1 MNLKNKKA
9 VALIISY
16 LSITVLTILG
26 AAFVIRST
34 QESRAALTYAKSL
47 KAFWLA
53 EAGLQRALWE
63 LNVNNLAGTTVCET
77 NKCISD
83 TIPSSGDYDVVINL
97 TARTIIASGS
107 FPSRSATNKKTRTI
121 FANLNS
127 SGSVFTHAIFSK
139 GAIQLSNS
147 ARVDSYNSTTDLN
160 ATVNLGNGAVGTN
173 ASGSDAV
180 TIDAVILSNTSKIY
194 GNVSTGPN
202 GEIALYN
209 SAQVI
214 VEGTTYSRA
223 TESLL
228 NSISNHSNN
237 RELPS
242 VVIPESLSG
251 LTTASA
257 INLWG
262 TPPNT
267 GSTHTLT
274 SGNYKIPSITLS
286 NSSKLTIS
294 GDVTLYVT
302 GNAYASNSSSIE
314 ITSGSSLTLYIDG
327 ILGVSNTAKVNN
339 VTKIPSKFLVY
350 SRYGSPNGI
359 QMSNNLDLYGAVYA
373 PDTEVVLSNSVEFFG
388 AFVTKTM
395 NLSNSTKVHYD
406 EALQNLGGGSSG
418 NYSVTTWQE
427 I

>member
-1 MNLKNKKA
+1 MKIRNKRA
-9 VALIISY
+9 VALIIAY

-63 LNVNNLAGTTVCET
+63 LNENSLAGTTTCET
-77 NKCISD
+77 NKCIAG
-83 TIPSSGDYDVVINL
+83 TISSAGDYDVVINL

-107 FPSRSATNKKTRTI
+107 FPSRTATNKKVRTI

-127 SGSVFTHAIFSK
+127 SSSVFTHAIFSK

-160 ATVNLGNGAVGTN
+160 ATNNLGNGAVGTN
-173 ASGSDAV
+173 ASGTGAV

-194 GNVSTGPN
+194 GNISTGPN
-202 GEIALYN
+202 GEIELYN

-214 VEGTTYSRA
+214 VDGTTYSRI
-223 TESLL
+223 TETQL
-228 NSISNHSNN
+228 NNISNHSNN

-242 VVIPESLSG
+242 VVIPADLSG
-251 LTTASA
+251 LTASSA

-262 TPPNT
+262 VPPNT
-267 GSTHTLT
+267 GSTQTLT
-274 SGNYKIPSITLS
+274 SGSYKIPSVTLS

-302 GNAYASNSSSIE
+302 GSAYASNSSSIE

-339 VTKIPSKFLVY
+339 VTQIPSKFLVY
-350 SRYGSPNGI
+350 SRYSSPNGI
-359 QMSNNLDLYGAVYA
+359 QMSNNLNLYGAVYA
-373 PDTEVVLSNSVEFFG
+373 PDTEVTLSNSVEFFG
-388 AFVTKTM
+388 AFITKTM

-406 EALQNLGGGSSG
+406 EALQSLGGSSG
-418 NYSVTTWQE
+418 GSYSVTTWQE